1 MKNCTYMCRSQKQ
14 YYSPISDEI
23 QRLSNKRSCVERRI
37 SRFLLLLLC
46 WQLFSLLN
54 NTRESLMNYTHL
66 FSFSFS
72 FASVEALATLI
83 WNHTTEIFELF
94 RRLSH
99 FYFIWLIWS
108 LFFYLNLTENFQF
121 SFLKRNNCTKKKS
134 VVTPHVYLFLSFL
147 SHVSF
152 VSTTALFLFTSLA
165 VFSPTIARSCDVT
178 DLHFPLREEEKP
190 RAHFSSAEDNKGTPH
205 GTRRDKTTNKNTNA
219 TSFALADSF
228 FFRGVNSLFRRHT

>member
-1 MKNCTYMCRSQKQ
+1 MCRSQKQ

-46 WQLFSLLN
+46 WQLFSLLSN
-54 NTRESLMNYTHL
+54 ARESLMNYTHL

-94 RRLSH
+94 RRLSQ

-121 SFLKRNNCTKKKS
+121 SFLKRNNCTKKIGCHATRLS
-134 VVTPHVYLFLSFL
+134 LSLFSLSRFFCFNHRAL
-147 SHVSF
+147 SLYF
-152 VSTTALFLFTSLA
+152 FGC
-165 VFSPTIARSCDVT
+165 VFPTIARSCDVT

-219 TSFALADSF
+219 TSFAPADSF